1 MKKFIIAVLLLFVLT
16 ACNLP
21 QSAQQAAP
29 TIDAGLVGTIAAQ
42 TLEAMYSP
50 TPAFTNTIAPT
61 STPNV
66 TATMTPTI
74 TPTYETPTARFEG
87 DTNCR
92 SGPSTAYEVITVA
105 RSGQKAEIVGKAE
118 QGNFWL
124 IKNPN
129 PQGASSGDGTCWVA
143 GDFAQTSGSLHILP
157 TVTAP
162 PTPTAAPPKA
172 PTWKTWTYSCA
183 FASGGSEATVQLA
196 WSDNAQNEDG
206 YNVYRNDQ
214 VAASFGPNT
223 TAYTDIAFVASGGSL
238 TYVIEVYS
246 AAGRARSNAVTV
258 TCQ

>member
-1 MKKFIIAVLLLFVLT
+1 MLARFALLLTLLSLLA

-21 QSAQQAAP
+21 QAAPQAAP
-29 TIDAGLVGTIAAQ
+29 TVDSGLVGTIAAQ
-42 TLEAMYSP
+42 TLEAMYTP
-50 TPAFTNTIAPT
+50 VPTFTDTPAPSN
-61 STPNV
+61 TPNV

-74 TPTYETPTARFEG
+74 TPTYETPTARFDG

-92 SGPSTAYEVITVA
+92 KGPGTAYEVVTVA
-105 RSGQKAEIVGKAE
+105 RSGQKAEVVGKAE
-118 QGNFWL
+118 QGNYWL

-129 PQGASSGDGTCWVA
+129 GDENCWVA
-143 GDFAQTSGSLHILP
+143 GDFAQTSGSIHLLP

-162 PTPTAAPPKA
+162 PTPSPAPPKG
-172 PTWKTWTYSCA
+172 PTWKSWNYSCS
-183 FASGGSEATVQLA
+183 FASGGSNATVELL

-223 TAYTDIAFVASGGSL
+223 SAYTDVAFVAAGGSL

-246 AAGRARSNAVTV
+246 DAGRARSSAVTV

>member
-1 MKKFIIAVLLLFVLT
+1 MKKFIIAILLLFVLT

-21 QSAQQAAP
+21 QAAQQAAP

-42 TLEAMYSP
+42 TLEAMY
-50 TPAFTNTIAPT
+50 TPIPSSTETPIPT

-74 TPTYETPTARFEG
+74 TPTYEMPMARFEG

-92 SGPSTAYEVITVA
+92 GGPGTAYEVITVA

-118 QGNFWL
+118 QGNYWL

-129 PQGASSGDGTCWVA
+129 REGTCWVA
-143 GDFAQTSGSLHILP
+143 GDFAQTSGSLHVLP
-157 TVTAP
+157 TLTAP

-172 PTWKTWTYSCA
+172 PTWKTRTYSCA
-183 FASGGSEATVQLA
+183 FAPGGSDATVQLA
-196 WSDNAQNEDG
+196 WADNAQNEDG

-214 VAASFGPNT
+214 VIVSFGPNT
-223 TAYTDIAFVASGGSL
+223 TAYTDVAFVKAGGSL
-238 TYVIEVYS
+238 TYIIEVYS
-246 AAGRARSNAVTV
+246 AAGRARSNPVTV

>member
-1 MKKFIIAVLLLFVLT
+1 MLPRFAILLTIFFLLT

-21 QSAQQAAP
+21 QAAP
-29 TIDAGLVGTIAAQ
+29 QTAPTVDAGLVGTIAAQ
-42 TLEAMYSP
+42 TLQAMYSP
-50 TPAFTNTIAPT
+50 TPSFTDTPTPT
-61 STPNV
+61 STPNM
-66 TATMTPTI
+66 TATMTPTL

-92 SGPSTAYEVITVA
+92 QGPGTVYQVVTVA
-105 RSGQKAEIVGKAE
+105 RSGQKAEIIGKAE

-129 PQGASSGDGTCWVA
+129 GEGTCWVA
-143 GDFAQTSGSLHILP
+143 GDFTQASGSLHILP

-162 PTPTAAPPKA
+162 PTPTGAPPKA
-172 PTWKTWTYSCA
+172 PAWKTWTYACA
-183 FASGGSEATVQLA
+183 FAPGGSNATVQLI

-206 YNVYRNDQ
+206 YNIYRNEQ
-214 VAASFGPNT
+214 VIASFGPNS
-223 TAYTDIAFVASGGSL
+223 TAYTDVAFVATGGSL

-246 AAGRARSNAVTV
+246 AAGRARSSPVTV

>member
-1 MKKFIIAVLLLFVLT
+1 MKARAVLFIFLVFTLA

-21 QSAQQAAP
+21 QAAPQAAP
-29 TIDAGLVGTIAAQ
+29 TVDAGLVGTIAAQ
-42 TLEAMYSP
+42 TLEAMYTPIP
-50 TPAFTNTIAPT
+50 TATGTPVPS

-92 SGPSTAYEVITVA
+92 GGPGTVYQVVTVA
-105 RSGQKAEIVGKAE
+105 RSGQKAEIIGKAE

-129 PQGASSGDGTCWVA
+129 GEGNCWVA
-143 GDFAQTSGSLHILP
+143 GDFARTSGSLHILP

-172 PTWKTWTYSCA
+172 PAWKSWTYSCA
-183 FASGGSEATVQLA
+183 YAPGGSNATVQLVWA
-196 WSDNAQNEDG
+196 DNAQNEDG

-214 VAASFGPNT
+214 VIVSFGPNT
-223 TAYTDIAFVASGGSL
+223 TAYTDVAFVTAGGSL

-246 AAGRARSNAVTV
+246 AAGRARSSPVTV